1 VILRIVPIMNLKKQL
16 LLGCAF
22 GALAAITP
30 ALAAPPTPP
39 PPPAPVYNWTGW
51 YVGGNIGYSWGH
63 GAVTYNEPAFG
74 GFGLP
79 TSFSGS
85 NHLDGAIGGGQ
96 IGYNWQLNNSWV
108 AGLEADLQLS
118 DERGIRSFSNPYS
131 FVCDTEGATCPGVLS
146 GTLRS
151 QIDWFGTARARLG
164 WLFNPT
170 TMVYGTGG
178 LAYGRVSASG
188 SFTDTGCTPTCT
200 WSFSEAKTNIGLALG
215 AGIEG
220 VIPNTTNWTWKVE
233 YLYIDLGSL
242 NGSGFDTDF
251 GGPYVW
257 NARFTDNILRFGLNW
272 HYH

>member
-1 VILRIVPIMNLKKQL
+1 MRWAYGCRVNSFLQKAVILRAVPIMNVKKQL

-30 ALAAPPTPP
+30 ALAAPPA
-39 PPPAPVYNWTGW
+39 PAPVYNWTGW

-63 GAVTYNEPAFG
+63 GAVNYNEPAFG

-85 NHLDGAIGGGQ
+85 NNLDGAIGGGQ

-118 DERGIRSFSNPYS
+118 DESGARSFSDPYT
-131 FVCDTEGATCPGVLS
+131 FVCNTEGATCPGVLS

-151 QIDWFGTARARLG
+151 RIDWFGTVRGRLG

-178 LAYGRVSASG
+178 LAYGKVSAAG
-188 SFTDTGCTPTCT
+188 SFVDTGCTPACA
-200 WSFSEAKTNIGLALG
+200 WSFNDEKINIGWTLG
-215 AGIEG
+215 GGVEG
-220 VIPNTTNWTWKVE
+220 AIPNTDK
-233 YLYIDLGSL
+233 LDLES
-242 NGSGFDTDF
+242 
-251 GGPYVW
+251 
-257 NARFTDNILRFGLNW
+257 
-272 HYH
+272 